1 MNVLLTPSRLKRV
14 FFTFICPTFYG
25 GPPSQPSETTSTV
38 TQNSIPAE
46 LMPYATGMLAAA
58 KNQLYTFDKAGNI
71 SGFQPY
77 KPYSAN
83 GKDYVAPFSSL
94 QTKSQILANGL
105 QTPGQYKGATNLS
118 TTAGMNALT
127 YGKQANRAGNQADYM
142 GGQAA
147 RAGADFARQAVDS
160 KATAAYMSPYMQ
172 NVVNRQKQEAIRDFG
187 ISGAQQMGQATQ
199 QGAFGGS
206 REAIMAAENERNM
219 QWKLADIQATGT
231 QNAFQDARSQQQFG
245 ANLGLEGIGQ
255 SINAYGT
262 AANAY
267 GTGVQAAGTASN
279 AGATLGNIGTS
290 QLQAQQGIVGTLGA
304 VGATQQAQNQKAIDQ
319 AVLNYQNAQQQPYT
333 ALGTMSALIRGTP
346 TGNLTTQQY
355 QTQPSTL
362 TQVGGA
368 LGTIGSLYGAS
379 QAGKASGGIVGYSV
393 GGAVE
398 ADLYDMTP
406 AQLQEV
412 IQTASSDTIRSMAK
426 RILAEKSMANGGIVG
441 FANGGYLDK
450 DYGITDTAEAGL
462 RALHD
467 FPENYLKVNK
477 RIVNRGISAVK
488 KAKEYVQA
496 AENKERDMKLPKAKE
511 VDDRD
516 YVSEL
521 GPKIY
526 DLMHPAPEDKPEDT
540 PAATAPTGIAAAPSL
555 PVAPDTTLNTPVNAV
570 QVDSGSTIE
579 SPSTAWE
586 MSAVGSPDQKE
597 LARKYI
603 EANSG
608 PTGAYTQWANTPEG
622 RKALAGGLARIPD
635 STIALGRGGPG
646 LPSVNQEVTT
656 EAPTAQDDA
665 SIPEPPPERDLSVY
679 QQQLQEAYAREGI
692 KNPDDNADEYRK
704 RIMQQGLDLRTS
716 SERDTYL
723 RMAEFFSHWGAT
735 PGPPLVAGMK
745 ALTQTMPS
753 YLEDKKEQAKLSRV
767 LDESL
772 YKLEAATRLEKL
784 GDVKGAFALKNEA
797 SDHAMKVWDLQVKA
811 SENKKARDSQI
822 EQAKIYAAVR
832 SAGAPNSMLAKRG
845 IITTAQIK
853 TLEGQ
858 IKQQKIDMANISLTD
873 EQKKPMQKVLDQMQ
887 RNLAARVTEL
897 DRIKLEMG
905 GEQIQTQVN
914 NTGEGMGEGMDG
926 ESAAPNRLDQYE
938 VLR

>member
-1 MNVLLTPSRLKRV
+1 MNVLLTPSRLKRA

-25 GPPSQPSETTSTV
+25 GAPQQPSETTSTV
-38 TQNSIPAE
+38 NQNSIPAE
-46 LMPYATGMLAAA
+46 LMPYATGMLSAA
-58 KNQLYTFDKAGNI
+58 KNQLYTFDKAGKI
-71 SGFQPY
+71 TGFQPY
-77 KPYSAN
+77 KPYSKNAA
-83 GKDYVAPFSSL
+83 DYVAPFSPT
-94 QTKSQILANGL
+94 QIKSQILANQL

-118 TTAGMNALT
+118 TTAGINALT
-127 YGKQANRAGNQADYM
+127 AGQRAVSMGNQA
-142 GGQAA
+142 AN
-147 RAGADFARQAVDS
+147 AGLAFARQAVNPN
-160 KATAAYMSPYMQ
+160 ATAAYMSPYMQ

-245 ANLGLEGIGQ
+245 ANLGLEGMGQAIG
-255 SINAYGT
+255 AYGT
-262 AANAY
+262 AA
-267 GTGVQAAGTASN
+267 QAAGTASN

-290 QLQAQQGIVGTLGA
+290 QFQAQQGLIGTLA
-304 VGATQQAQNQKAIDQ
+304 ASGATRQAQTQKAIDQ
-319 AVLNYQNAQQQPYT
+319 AVLNYQNEQQQPYT

-346 TGNLTTQQY
+346 TGNLTSQQY

-412 IQTASSDTIRSMAK
+412 IQTATSDTIRSMAK

-441 FANGGYLDK
+441 FAEGGDMRLPTNAFELARLERLKEKEYALRNEAKQAAANAGIAQKRK
-450 DYGITDTAEAGL
+450 DMVAARAKEAGL
-462 RALHD
+462 A
-467 FPENYLKVNK
+467 
-477 RIVNRGISAVK
+477 A
-488 KAKEYVQA
+488 AKEDADHQSYEQRNSAVQA
-496 AENKERDMKLPKAKE
+496 AAKGLPLAE
-511 VDDRD
+511 A
-516 YVSEL
+516 
-521 GPKIY
+521 
-526 DLMHPAPEDKPEDT
+526 APTT
-540 PAATAPTGIAAAPSL
+540 PAATAPAGIAAAPSL
-555 PVAPDTTLNTPVNAV
+555 PAAPDTTLNTPVNAV

-586 MSAVGSPDQKE
+586 MSIVGSPDEKE

-608 PTGAYTQWANTPEG
+608 PTGAYTQWVNTPEG

-635 STIALGRGGPG
+635 STTALGNGGPG
-646 LPSVNQEVTT
+646 LPSVDQKVAM
-656 EAPTAQDDA
+656 EAPVTQDDA
-665 SIPEPPPERDLSVY
+665 SIPEPPPEQDLSTY
-679 QQQLQEAYAREGI
+679 QKQLQEAYAREGI
-692 KNPDDNADEYRK
+692 KNPDENSEEYRK

-723 RMAEFFSHWGAT
+723 RMAEFFSHWGST

-811 SENKKARDSQI
+811 AENKKNRDSQI
-822 EQAKIYAAVR
+822 EQAKLYAGARV
-832 SAGAPNSMLAKRG
+832 AGAPNSMAGKRA
-845 IITTAQIK
+845 IAINTQIRV
-853 TLEGQ
+853 LEGQ
-858 IKQQKIDMANISLTD
+858 IKNTQAKLSDKSITD
-873 EQKKPMQKVLDQMQ
+873 EEKKPIQKELDQQ
-887 RNLAARVTEL
+887 NNQLTARVAEL
-897 DRIKLEMG
+897 DRLKLEMG
-905 GEQIQTQVN
+905 GEQIKTQTQD
-914 NTGEGMGEGMDG
+914 TGEGIEEDTGG

-938 VLR
+938 ILR